1 MGHKWHKFLLVRA
14 IQLMVFATN
23 TALRTEVGNRRNA
36 LGAAWAMPPAGV
48 GLAANPYPGPMGP
61 GVVQQCI
68 ITVDGMTCMMEQHS
82 RRFSDTPR
90 TSYVNDSQPFR
101 GSQCP

>member
-14 IQLMVFATN
+14 IQHMVFATN
-23 TALRTEVGNRRNA
+23 AALRTEVGNRRNA

-90 TSYVNDSQPFR
+90 TSFVNDPQPFR